1 MKGEYFLMA
10 GYKKQEWTVYD
21 ESIPDIQQPNS
32 FITKAKLNHIE
43 LGLEAAITDLQI
55 GDINEGLEPKVE
67 IITSKEDSTVKLLTF
82 TFRHNANWLF
92 SEKELLN
99 TSTAPV
105 GSVPGDIFLDA
116 KGNVFKVVLIDTG
129 EYRLNYMMNI
139 TGKTGMSGPAGPE
152 GLPGKD
158 GKDGEPGRNGT
169 RIIWG
174 NGNLVEGDLAPATAE
189 IDDFVLDSEG
199 DIFQVEEDMLLHK
212 RLNIRGA
219 DGEDATNDFTLKI
232 GEVTIGDTA
241 SAEIVN
247 GNTLNLTIPRGETGA
262 AGLPG
267 TNGVDGKDG
276 ERGEPGEIGP
286 SGKDGVG
293 IENITADLDSDGK
306 TIVFTFQLSD
316 GNEKTAAV
324 TLP

>member
-1 MKGEYFLMA
+1 M
-10 GYKKQEWTVYD
+10 GYKPQTWTVYD

-32 FITKAKLNHIE
+32 FITKAKLDHIE
-43 LGLEAAITDLQI
+43 LGLAAAITDLQI

-67 IITSKEDSTVKLLTF
+67 IITSEEDSTVKLLTF

-99 TSTAPV
+99 NATAPV
-105 GSVPGDIFLDA
+105 GSVPGDIFLDT
-116 KGNVFKVVLIDTG
+116 KGNVFKVILIDTG
-129 EYRLNYMMNI
+129 EYKLNYMLNI
-139 TGKTGMSGPAGPE
+139 TGKTGMSGPAGPQ
-152 GLPGKD
+152 GLPGAD

-169 RIIWG
+169 KIIWG
-174 NGNLVEGDLAPATAE
+174 NGNLVEGDSAPPNAE

-219 DGEDATNDFTLKI
+219 DGEDAVNDFSLEI

-247 GNTLNLTIPRGETGA
+247 GNTLNLTIPRGETGSS
-262 AGLPG
+262 GLPG
-267 TNGVDGKDG
+267 INGIDGKDG
-276 ERGEPGEIGP
+276 EKGDSGETGP
-286 SGKDGVG
+286 AGKDGVG
-293 IENITADLDSDGK
+293 IENIEANLDSDGK

>member
-1 MKGEYFLMA
+1 M
-10 GYKKQEWTVYD
+10 GYKPQTWTVYD

-32 FITKAKLNHIE
+32 FITKAKLDHIE
-43 LGLEAAITDLQI
+43 LGLAAAITDLQI

-67 IITSKEDSTVKLLTF
+67 IITSEEDSTVKLLTF

-99 TSTAPV
+99 NATAPV
-105 GSVPGDIFLDA
+105 GSVPGDIFLDT
-116 KGNVFKVVLIDTG
+116 KGNVFKVILIDTG
-129 EYRLNYMMNI
+129 EYKLNYMLNI
-139 TGKTGMSGPAGPE
+139 TGKTGMSGPAGPQ
-152 GLPGKD
+152 GLPGVD

-169 RIIWG
+169 KIIWG
-174 NGNLVEGDLAPATAE
+174 NGNLVEGDSAPSNAE

-212 RLNIRGA
+212 RLNIKGA
-219 DGEDATNDFTLKI
+219 DGEDAVNDFSLKI

-247 GNTLNLTIPRGETGA
+247 GNTLNLTIPRGETGSS
-262 AGLPG
+262 GLPG
-267 TNGVDGKDG
+267 INGIDGKDG
-276 ERGEPGEIGP
+276 EKGDPGETGP
-286 SGKDGVG
+286 AGKDGVG
-293 IENITADLDSDGK
+293 IENIEANLDSDGK